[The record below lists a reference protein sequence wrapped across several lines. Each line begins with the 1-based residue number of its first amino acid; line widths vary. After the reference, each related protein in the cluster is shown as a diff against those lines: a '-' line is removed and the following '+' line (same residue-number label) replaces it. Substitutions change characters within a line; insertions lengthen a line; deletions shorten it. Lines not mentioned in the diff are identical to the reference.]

1 MGVFIVLLVYVLG
14 LVTSGVFLVKVLDQ
28 RTRDRQRKTY
38 RLAFPS
44 DLDAERVLSWVRAF
58 SGTLR
63 GPRFQFTGAPSLCF
77 EMWATN
83 EGIVHRLKVPWQ
95 HVEYILPQL
104 HSLVPGIHVTPED
117 NYPYNKHWTRAV
129 EAKLTGTSRTLRI
142 YSPVDTSASLLA
154 SVAALEPGETVLL
167 QWVVSP
173 TPPKAAPIADN
184 ATSHKTDLWTV
195 LNGNQANRDEVADRR
210 KKLEEPNLVAVLRV
224 AAIAETPVRA
234 DQLIHR
240 VRASLAATR
249 GPSTR
254 FIKRLLAHN
263 TVRRRIQQ
271 SAGSVV
277 FPIQLS
283 ATELTALIAWPI
295 GNPFIAGLAPVR
307 TRPLPASASI
317 PSAGRV
323 IGLANMP
330 GAERPVALSYDH
342 AVRHM
347 HVLGPNGTGKT
358 TLLANMMA
366 QDMEEDHGVILV
378 EGKGDLFEAALNRI
392 PDKRVEDVIIIDVND
407 TQRPVGFNIL
417 DQGNSRSSIDELS
430 SLIAAMYKETSAS
443 LLAPQV
449 LHHMLHALADVP
461 GHTFIDLP
469 DLLTNHPSDDPLSDW
484 QAGLARQIKNKDIRV
499 FMQRFM
505 NMSKTERD
513 RMAGPVYNRTWEFTS
528 RPEIKYLLGQR
539 TSSFK
544 MIDAIRDNKI
554 VLVNLNGI
562 RVGQKTAALAGTLLA
577 NAVWQAVRS
586 FTAEKANFLY
596 LDEFQDFAEL
606 PVGLEAML
614 AKARSARLGAVLA
627 HQHSGQLRPDL
638 RSAVLANAVTKV
650 IFQTTSD
657 DARLMAREFGR
668 HITDQ
673 DFLNLGRFQAIAA
686 ISTDAGV
693 SPPVT
698 VTTYPP
704 GPSTGNAKKVR
715 ELSRLRYGRPVEE
728 VERQLEQRPFKQP
741 PKKRPKSPT
750 EGWGV

>member
-129 EAKLTGTSRTLRI
+129 EAKLTSTSRTLRI

-167 QWVVSP
+167 QWVVTP
-173 TPPKAAPIADN
+173 TPPKAAPIPDD
-184 ATSHKTDLWTV
+184 ATSHKTNLWTV

-249 GPSTR
+249 GPATR
-254 FIKRLLAHN
+254 FIKRLLAQD

-295 GNPFIAGLAPVR
+295 GNPFVTGLAPIR
-307 TRPLPASASI
+307 TRPLPA
-317 PSAGRV
+317 PGTVPVTGMV
-323 IGLANMP
+323 IGRSTFP
-330 GAERPVALSYDH
+330 GDERLVALGFEEALMH
-342 AVRHM
+342 T
-347 HVLGPNGTGKT
+347 HVLGKTGVGKSE
-358 TLLANMMA
+358 LLAHMTRQA
-366 QDMEEDHGVILV
+366 MEHDYGLILM
-378 EGKGDLFEAALNRI
+378 EREGDLYSKALNYVPRN
-392 PDKRVEDVIIIDVND
+392 RVNDVIVMDAAD
-407 TQRPVGFNIL
+407 RARPVGFNIL
-417 DQGNSRSSIDELS
+417 DQGNPATAIDEIIALLQHRYGREGLGIWAQEYIYHGLKTIAEHPELS
-430 SLIAAMYKETSAS
+430 FIDLAPLLNPETSEEVAWADQLVRLVRDPEIRRWWQRHENRDKRS
-443 LLAPQV
+443 QQQRADPV
-449 LHHMLHALADVP
+449 LSRMWQLVSRPEMRYIMGQSKSSFKLADV
-461 GHTFIDLP
+461 L
-469 DLLTNHPSDDPLSDW
+469 
-484 QAGLARQIKNKDIRV
+484 Q
-499 FMQRFM
+499 
-505 NMSKTERD
+505 E
-513 RMAGPVYNRTWEFTS
+513 
-528 RPEIKYLLGQR
+528 
-539 TSSFK
+539 
-544 MIDAIRDNKI
+544 NKI
-554 VLVNLNGI
+554 LLINFRGVP
-562 RVGQKTAALAGTLLA
+562 KDAASLTGTLML
-577 NAVWQAVRS
+577 NAMWHAIKSIKKTRPTYLV
-586 FTAEKANFLY
+586 
-596 LDEFQDFAEL
+596 LDEFADFMDL
-606 PVGLEAML
+606 PIDTESMLAQARKHKVGLIL
-614 AKARSARLGAVLA
+614 ANQHMAQLKPSVRDAVVSNARS
-627 HQHSGQLRPDL
+627 
-638 RSAVLANAVTKV
+638 KV
-650 IFQTTSD
+650 IFQSNAN
-657 DARLMAREFGR
+657 DAYILRKEIGGRIALRTEDMIGLQVYEAIVQLMTPPG
-668 HITDQ
+668 
-673 DFLNLGRFQAIAA
+673 
-686 ISTDAGV
+686 S
-693 SPPVT
+693 SPPMT
-698 VTTYPP
+698 VPQ
-704 GPSTGNAKKVR
+704 PS
-715 ELSRLRYGRPVEE
+715 
-728 VERQLEQRPFKQP
+728 
-741 PKKRPKSPT
+741 
-750 EGWGV
+750 